1 MATTMP
7 VLRARCPLCGS
18 PAGGDDAQALDD
30 DLHLIPLG
38 PGLGLGLTLCD
49 ACGILADLP
58 TNLTLN

>member
-18 PAGGDDAQALDD
+18 PAGEDDARALDD
-30 DLHLIPLG
+30 LHAIAVG
-38 PGLGLGLTLCD
+38 PGLGRGFTLCD

-58 TNLTLN
+58 ADLTLN